1 MPATPGEHSQ
11 KASLM
16 TNSNFGGTS
25 HGLPPSSPETRSGL
39 ASTTYADA
47 EAAAT
52 QPRLGSAPLHS
63 SGPGGRSRW
72 WTLAVLAVAQFMV
85 VLDVTIVNVAL
96 PKIQTDL
103 GFTPE
108 DLQWIVSAYTL
119 VFGGFLLLGGRAADL
134 LGRRSVFMTG
144 MVLFAG
150 SSLVAGLAT
159 TQGQIVG
166 ARAVQGLGG
175 ALLSPAAL
183 SILTVTFAHGR
194 ERNLAMGVWGGLAGL
209 GGSMGAIIGG
219 TLVDNVGWSWIFYVN
234 VPVAALVVALTPVFV
249 RESRAA
255 RTGRGTFDVAG
266 AVTVT
271 AAILALVLGVIRAE
285 PLGWSSPEVV
295 VLLAA
300 SPVLLAAFLAIEAR
314 SDQPLVPLSLFR
326 SRGLSTSGAMLA
338 LSGGAFLGMFF
349 MSAIFMQRVRGLS
362 ALTTGVQLLPLG
374 LAVVA
379 SAVLVSRIVHRTGTR
394 LLQVA
399 GALVSVAGLAL
410 LMQVDAETGY
420 WSGIVP
426 GLILFGLGL
435 MALNVPAQI
444 TAVVDVA
451 HDVAG
456 AAAGVVS
463 ASFQVGGAVG
473 IAIIVTSST
482 ARTGS
487 AIVHGLSRADALVE
501 GFHRG
506 LLIAAAYSAI
516 NITVGLLAPN
526 HKPTA
531 EQIAESSVA

>member
-1 MPATPGEHSQ
+1 MTSSNSGAMATD
-11 KASLM
+11 L
-16 TNSNFGGTS
+16 
-25 HGLPPSSPETRSGL
+25 
-39 ASTTYADA
+39 
-47 EAAAT
+47 AAT
-52 QPRLGSAPLHS
+52 SPPAIAETSRPPADPRQDSGPQPRPNSGPLHTT
-63 SGPGGRSRW
+63 GPAGRSRW

-103 GFTPE
+103 GFTAE
-108 DLQWIVSAYTL
+108 NLQWIVSAYTL

-134 LGRRSVFMTG
+134 LGRRAVFMTG
-144 MVLFAG
+144 IVLFAG

-159 TQGQIVG
+159 TQGEIIS

-209 GGSMGAIIGG
+209 GGSLGAIIGG
-219 TLVDNVGWSWIFYVN
+219 ALVDSVGWSWIFFVN
-234 VPVAALVVALTPVFV
+234 VPVAALVVVLPPVFV
-249 RESRAA
+249 RESRAVRA
-255 RTGRGTFDVAG
+255 GRSPFDIAG

-285 PLGWSSPEVV
+285 PLGWSSPEVMT
-295 VLLAA
+295 LLIA

-314 SDQPLVPLSLFR
+314 SNQPLVPLSLFR

-349 MSAIFMQRVRGLS
+349 MTAIFMQRVRGLS
-362 ALTTGVQLLPLG
+362 ALATGVELLPLG

-394 LLQVA
+394 TLQVG
-399 GALVSVAGLAL
+399 GALISVAGLAL
-410 LMQVDAETGY
+410 LMRVDAGTGY

-426 GLILFGLGL
+426 GLVLFGLGL

-444 TAVVDVA
+444 TAVVDVT
-451 HDVAG
+451 HDLAG

-463 ASFQVGGAVG
+463 AAFQVGGAVG

-482 ARTGS
+482 ARTS
-487 AIVHGLSRADALVE
+487 AALHHGLSQADALVQ

-506 LLIAAAYSAI
+506 LLIA
-516 NITVGLLAPN
+516 
-526 HKPTA
+526 
-531 EQIAESSVA
+531 

>member
-1 MPATPGEHSQ
+1 
-11 KASLM
+11 M
-16 TNSNFGGTS
+16 TKSNVED
-25 HGLPPSSPETRSGL
+25 LPYRITDDVPVESRAGIAPVPSTG
-39 ASTTYADA
+39 
-47 EAAAT
+47 
-52 QPRLGSAPLHS
+52 PR
-63 SGPGGRSRW
+63 GRNRW
-72 WTLAVLAVAQFMV
+72 WTLAVLAVAQFTV

-103 GFTPE
+103 GFTAE
-108 DLQWIVSAYTL
+108 NLQWIVSAYTL

-159 TQGQIVG
+159 TQGEIIG

-219 TLVDNVGWSWIFYVN
+219 ALVDSVGWSWIFFVN
-234 VPVAALVVALTPVFV
+234 VPVATLVVVLTPMFV
-249 RESRAA
+249 RESRAVRA
-255 RTGRGTFDVAG
+255 GRSTFDIAG

-285 PLGWSSPEVV
+285 PLGWSSPEVMT
-295 VLLAA
+295 LLIA
-300 SPVLLAAFLAIEAR
+300 SPVLLAAFLVIEAR
-314 SDQPLVPLSLFR
+314 SNQPLVPLSLFR

-349 MSAIFMQRVRGLS
+349 MCAIFMQRVRGLS
-362 ALTTGVQLLPLG
+362 ALATGVQLLPLG
-374 LAVVA
+374 LAVVG

-394 LLQVA
+394 AVQIG
-399 GALVSVAGLAL
+399 GALLSVAGLAL
-410 LMQVDAETGY
+410 LIRVDAETGY

-426 GLILFGLGL
+426 GLTLFGLGL

-451 HDVAG
+451 HDMAG

-473 IAIIVTSST
+473 IAIIVTNST
-482 ARTGS
+482 ARTSS
-487 AIVHGLSRADALVE
+487 AIHHGLSQSDALVA

-506 LLIAAAYSAI
+506 LLIPAAYAAI
-516 NITVGLLAPN
+516 NILVGLLAPN

-531 EQIAESSVA
+531 DEIAESAGA

>member
-1 MPATPGEHSQ
+1 
-11 KASLM
+11 M
-16 TNSNFGGTS
+16 TNINSAGFGD
-25 HGLPPSSPETRSGL
+25 GLPGGPQLATSATGVAPTPQLRSDAGPVRPRPGGEPLYSTGPS
-39 ASTTYADA
+39 
-47 EAAAT
+47 
-52 QPRLGSAPLHS
+52 
-63 SGPGGRSRW
+63 GRSRW

-103 GFTPE
+103 GFTAE
-108 DLQWIVSAYTL
+108 NLQWIISAYTL

-134 LGRRSVFMTG
+134 LGRRAVFMAG
-144 MVLFAG
+144 LVLFAG
-150 SSLVAGLAT
+150 SSLVAGLAS
-159 TQGQIVG
+159 TQAEIIG

-183 SILTVTFAHGR
+183 SILTVTFAHGK

-209 GGSMGAIIGG
+209 GGSLGAIIGG
-219 TLVDNVGWSWIFYVN
+219 TLVDSVGWSWIFFVN
-234 VPVAALVVALTPVFV
+234 VPVAALVIVLAPVFV

-255 RTGRGTFDVAG
+255 RGGRTSFDIAG

-285 PLGWSSPEVV
+285 PLGWSSPEVIA
-295 VLLAA
+295 LLIA
-300 SPVLLAAFLAIEAR
+300 SPVLLGTFLAIESR
-314 SDQPLVPLSLFR
+314 SNEPLVPLSLFR

-338 LSGGAFLGMFF
+338 LSGGSFLGMFF
-349 MSAIFMQRVRGLS
+349 MAAIFMQQVRGLS
-362 ALTTGVQLLPLG
+362 ALATGVELLPLG

-379 SAVLVSRIVHRTGTR
+379 SAVLVSRIVHRLGTR
-394 LLQVA
+394 SLQVG
-399 GALVSVAGLAL
+399 GAVLSVVGLVL
-410 LMQVDAETGY
+410 LVQVGASTGY
-420 WSGIVP
+420 WTGIVP

-473 IAIIVTSST
+473 IAIIITNATS
-482 ARTGS
+482 RTS
-487 AIVHGLSRADALVE
+487 AAIHHGLSQSAALVQ

-506 LLIAAAYSAI
+506 LLIAAAYAAI
-516 NITVGLLAPN
+516 NILVGVFAPN

-531 EQIAESSVA
+531 EEIAEGAVA

>member
-1 MPATPGEHSQ
+1 MSSVTSSVSVESAT
-11 KASLM
+11 
-16 TNSNFGGTS
+16 
-25 HGLPPSSPETRSGL
+25 SGL
-39 ASTTYADA
+39 T
-47 EAAAT
+47 
-52 QPRLGSAPLHS
+52 PLHS
-63 SGPGGRSRW
+63 TGPSGRSRW
-72 WTLAVLAVAQFMV
+72 WTLAVVAVAQFTV

-103 GFTPE
+103 GFTAE
-108 DLQWIVSAYTL
+108 NLQWIVSAYTL

-134 LGRRSVFMTG
+134 LGRRAVFMTG
-144 MVLFAG
+144 LVLFAA
-150 SSLVAGLAT
+150 SSLVAGLAS
-159 TQGQIVG
+159 TQGEIVG

-219 TLVDNVGWSWIFYVN
+219 ALVDSVGWSWIFYVN
-234 VPVAALVVALTPVFV
+234 VPVAAVVVVLTPVFV
-249 RESRAA
+249 RESRAE
-255 RTGRGTFDVAG
+255 RSGRSSFDVAG

-295 VLLAA
+295 ALLVA
-300 SPVLLAAFLAIEAR
+300 SPLLFAAFLAIEAR
-314 SDQPLVPLSLFR
+314 SDQPLVPLTLFR

-349 MSAIFMQRVRGLS
+349 MTAIFVQRVRGLS
-362 ALTTGVQLLPLG
+362 ALATGVELLPLG

-379 SAVLVSRIVHRTGTR
+379 SAVLVSRIVHRIGTR
-394 LLQVA
+394 PLQVG
-399 GALVSVAGLAL
+399 GALLSVAGLAL
-410 LMQVDAETGY
+410 LMQVDAGTGY
-420 WSGIVP
+420 WFGVVP
-426 GLILFGLGL
+426 GLVLFGLGL

-473 IAIIVTSST
+473 IAIIVTNAS
-482 ARTGS
+482 ARTSS
-487 AIVHGLSRADALVE
+487 AIHSGLSQADALVQ

-506 LLIAAAYSAI
+506 LLIAAVYSAI
-516 NITVGLLAPN
+516 NILVGLLAPN
-526 HKPTA
+526 HKPTSDEIVEGSA
-531 EQIAESSVA
+531 A

>member
-1 MPATPGEHSQ
+1 MSNGNSSGVSDGPPAPSQPAISATSVASKPYPTSDTGPGEPR
-11 KASLM
+11 
-16 TNSNFGGTS
+16 TGGS
-25 HGLPPSSPETRSGL
+25 
-39 ASTTYADA
+39 
-47 EAAAT
+47 
-52 QPRLGSAPLHS
+52 PLHS
-63 SGPGGRSRW
+63 TGPSGRSRW
-72 WTLAVLAVAQFMV
+72 WTLAVVAVAQFTV

-103 GFTPE
+103 GFTSE
-108 DLQWIVSAYTL
+108 NLQWIVSAYTL

-134 LGRRSVFMTG
+134 LGRRAVFMTG
-144 MVLFAG
+144 LVLFAG

-159 TQGQIVG
+159 TQGELIG

-219 TLVDNVGWSWIFYVN
+219 ALVDSVGWSWIFFVN
-234 VPVAALVVALTPVFV
+234 VPVAALVVVASPVYV

-255 RTGRGTFDVAG
+255 RAGRSTFDLAG

-295 VLLAA
+295 ALLIA
-300 SPVLLAAFLAIEAR
+300 SPVLLAAFVAIEAR
-314 SDQPLVPLSLFR
+314 SNQPLVPLSLFR

-349 MSAIFMQRVRGLS
+349 MTAIFMQRVRGLS
-362 ALTTGVQLLPLG
+362 ALATGVELLPLG

-394 LLQVA
+394 SLQIG
-399 GALVSVAGLAL
+399 GALLSVAGLTL

-426 GLILFGLGL
+426 GLVLFGLGL

-451 HDVAG
+451 HDLAG

-482 ARTGS
+482 ARTSS
-487 AIVHGLSRADALVE
+487 AIHHGLTQAGALVQ

-506 LLIAAAYSAI
+506 LLIAAAFAAI
-516 NITVGLLAPN
+516 NILVGLLAPN
-526 HKPTA
+526 HKPTT
-531 EQIAESSVA
+531 EEIAESAGA

>member
-1 MPATPGEHSQ
+1 MTQRDGTGIGKVLADGSQPALSAMNLAPTEQRPTGASQ
-11 KASLM
+11 PLSRVV
-16 TNSNFGGTS
+16 GV
-25 HGLPPSSPETRSGL
+25 PSQ
-39 ASTTYADA
+39 ST
-47 EAAAT
+47 
-52 QPRLGSAPLHS
+52 
-63 SGPGGRSRW
+63 GPGGRSRW

-103 GFTPE
+103 GFTA
-108 DLQWIVSAYTL
+108 DNLQWIVSAYTL

-134 LGRRSVFMTG
+134 LGRRAVFMAG
-144 MVLFAG
+144 LVLFAG

-159 TQGQIVG
+159 TQGEIIG

-183 SILTVTFAHGR
+183 SILTVTFAHGK

-209 GGSMGAIIGG
+209 GGSLGAIVGG
-219 TLVDNVGWSWIFYVN
+219 ALVDSVGWSWVFYVN
-234 VPVAALVVALTPVFV
+234 VPVAAVVILLTPVFV
-249 RESRAA
+249 RESRAQ
-255 RTGRGTFDVAG
+255 RSGGSTFDVAG

-271 AAILALVLGVIRAE
+271 AAILTLVLGVIRAE
-285 PLGWSSPEVV
+285 PLGWSSPEVIA
-295 VLLAA
+295 LLIA
-300 SPVLLAAFLAIEAR
+300 SPVLIAAFLAIEAR

-349 MSAIFMQRVRGLS
+349 MIAIFMQRVRELS
-362 ALTTGVQLLPLG
+362 ALATGVELLPLG

-379 SAVLVSRIVHRTGTR
+379 SAVLVSRIVHHIGTR
-394 LLQVA
+394 PLQVG
-399 GALVSVAGLAL
+399 GAVLSVLGLAL
-410 LMQVDAETGY
+410 LVRVDAATRY

-435 MALNVPAQI
+435 MAVNVPAQI

-473 IAIIVTSST
+473 IAIIVTNST
-482 ARTGS
+482 ARTSS
-487 AIVHGLSRADALVE
+487 AIHNGLSQSDALVQ

-506 LLIAAAYSAI
+506 LLIAAAYAAI
-516 NITVGLLAPN
+516 NILVGLLAPN
-526 HKPTA
+526 HKPST
-531 EQIAESSVA
+531 EEIAESAAA

>member
-1 MPATPGEHSQ
+1 
-11 KASLM
+11 M
-16 TNSNFGGTS
+16 TNSNLA
-25 HGLPPSSPETRSGL
+25 GLGEGLHRSS
-39 ASTTYADA
+39 ASTRPAPTVAPTADPKSL
-47 EAAAT
+47 AT
-52 QPRLGSAPLHS
+52 PADPRLDDGPQHLT
-63 SGPGGRSRW
+63 GPGGRSRW

-103 GFTPE
+103 AFMPE
-108 DLQWIVSAYTL
+108 NLQWIVSAYTL

-134 LGRRSVFMTG
+134 LGRRAVFITG
-144 MVLFAG
+144 LALFAG
-150 SSLVAGLAT
+150 SSLLAGLST
-159 TQGQIVG
+159 TQGEIIG
-166 ARAVQGLGG
+166 ARAAQGLGG

-183 SILTVTFAHGR
+183 SILTVTFAHGH

-219 TLVDNVGWSWIFYVN
+219 ALVDNVGWSWIFYVN
-234 VPVAALVVALTPVFV
+234 VPVAALVVVLTPLLV

-255 RTGRGTFDVAG
+255 RNGRSTFDVAG

-271 AAILALVLGVIRAE
+271 GAILALVLGVIRAE

-295 VLLAA
+295 ALLVA
-300 SPVLLAAFLAIEAR
+300 SPVLLAAFLAVEAR
-314 SDQPLVPLSLFR
+314 SEQPLVPLSLFR
-326 SRGLSTSGAMLA
+326 SRGLSSSGAMLA

-349 MSAIFMQRVRGLS
+349 MTAIFMQRVRGLS
-362 ALTTGVQLLPLG
+362 ALATGVELLPLG

-379 SAVLVSRIVHRTGTR
+379 SAVLVSRIVHSTGTR
-394 LLQVA
+394 PLQVA
-399 GALVSVAGLAL
+399 GALASVAGLAL
-410 LMQVDAETGY
+410 LMQVDAHTGY

-451 HDVAG
+451 HDLAG

-473 IAIIVTSST
+473 IAIIVTNSS
-482 ARTGS
+482 ARTS
-487 AIVHGLSRADALVE
+487 AAIHHGLSPADALAQ

-506 LLIAAAYSAI
+506 LLIAAAYAVL
-516 NITVGLLAPN
+516 NIVVGLLAPN

-531 EQIAESSVA
+531 EEITESAAA